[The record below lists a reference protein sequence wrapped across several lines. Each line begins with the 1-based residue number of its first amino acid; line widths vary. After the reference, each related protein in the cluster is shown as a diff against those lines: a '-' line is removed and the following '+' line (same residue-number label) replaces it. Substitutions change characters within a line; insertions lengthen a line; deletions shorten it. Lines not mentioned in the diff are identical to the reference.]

1 MNRLSELEELIVK
14 YQKSYYNG
22 EAQISDQEFDKL
34 WDELTLL
41 DPENPLLKK
50 IGADSGNFLKVH
62 HVMPMGKS
70 RTISGMGRKT

>member
-22 EAQISDQEFDKL
+22 EAQISDQEFHKL

-62 HVMPMGKS
+62 HVMPMGSQEKAANPVKN
-70 RTISGMGRKT
+70 G